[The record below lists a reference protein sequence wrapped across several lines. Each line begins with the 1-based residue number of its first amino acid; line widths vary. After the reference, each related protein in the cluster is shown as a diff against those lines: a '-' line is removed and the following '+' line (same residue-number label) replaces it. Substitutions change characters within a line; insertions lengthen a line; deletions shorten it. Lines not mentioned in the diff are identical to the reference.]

1 MPIQRSLRVSSE
13 AGPGRSILRNYPASR
28 PAIYAA
34 VYKASYTASCT
45 ALPRR
50 CPFPRRPRQLTPKLS
65 LLPALLL
72 ALLLTGCDASP
83 SRPRLPELPFLQP
96 RAESAAEEAPL
107 RIFLPQEGDVTE
119 ALRARIVAW
128 AAARELHVELTASAG
143 YDLELGSRLAAADP
157 PDLVVVTAFLFPD
170 LAAAGLL
177 APAQAGL
184 LDPAG
189 LPPRLAAAFTWPNLA
204 ASPQRYCLPRE
215 VRTLAL
221 VYDRDGLAAAGQQ
234 PPADWD
240 ALRAVAVS
248 QTDVERNRFG
258 FIQAPD
264 LSRWF
269 PILYGAG
276 GTIIDENGRVALDSS
291 AAAAMDWYIQV
302 FRDNFAGHA
311 GESNNEWAGEVLG
324 KGKGGLTIEGN
335 WIVPYFEAEFPG
347 FRYGVAPLPSGPAGR
362 NTSVAFTSCYAV
374 PAGSS
379 RQQDAFALAALLSG
393 PDLVGSLPNDGGWM
407 PAHDGMREE
416 WKRKFPR
423 LAPFA
428 DAVPTAAVWQLPP
441 GFDTFLHSFNRGMV
455 QLFAATV
462 EAEDFFAE
470 LQELGETL
478 LQTAAETQS
487 TPAALQNA
495 TP

>member
-13 AGPGRSILRNYPASR
+13 AGPGRSVPRSR
-28 PAIYAA
+28 PAIY
-34 VYKASYTASCT
+34 KASNTATST
-45 ALPRR
+45 APPRR
-50 CPFPRRPRQLTPKLS
+50 CPFPRRPPQLTSVL
-65 LLPALLL
+65 ALLL

-83 SRPRLPELPFLQP
+83 SRPRLPGLPFLQP
-96 RAESAAEEAPL
+96 RVDSAAEELPL

-119 ALRARIVAW
+119 ALRARIAAW
-128 AAARELHVELTASAG
+128 AAARELPVELTASAG
-143 YDLELGSRLAAADP
+143 YDLELVSRLAAADP

-177 APAQAGL
+177 APAEAGL

-204 ASPQRYCLPRE
+204 AAPQRYCLPRE

-221 VYDRDGLAAAGQQ
+221 VYDRDGLAAAGLP
-234 PPADWD
+234 PPAGWD
-240 ALRAVAVS
+240 ALREVAVS

-264 LSRWF
+264 LSRWL

-276 GTIIDENGRVALDSS
+276 GTIIAENGRMALDSS

-335 WIVPYFEAEFPG
+335 WIVPYFEAEFPA

-379 RQQDAFALAALLSG
+379 RQQDAFALAFFLSG

-407 PAHDGMREE
+407 PAPDRLREE

-455 QLFAATV
+455 QLFAANI
-462 EAEDFFAE
+462 EAADFFAE

-478 LQTAAETQS
+478 LQTASETRS
-487 TPAALQNA
+487 TPAAMQNA
-495 TP
+495 AP